1 MKVFV
6 VIAVSLAAL
15 TGCTR
20 VVEVEVPSQTTQ
32 EIVVPENPSD
42 YDLFIES
49 VHRLSNYPIY
59 VPDSDLWAAGVDVC
73 DFLASGGTSL
83 GLATLAAETLGDDDV
98 SIDIFV
104 SLVAAAVSVICPEYE
119 YKINDYAI

>member
-1 MKVFV
+1 MKVLV
-6 VIAVSLAAL
+6 AVAMSIAVL

-32 EIVVPENPSD
+32 EIAVPESPSD

-59 VPDSDLWAAGVDVC
+59 ISDQDLWLSGVDVC
-73 DFLASGGTSL
+73 DFFASGGTSL

-104 SLVAAAVSVICPEYE
+104 SLVAAAVTVICPEYD